1 MFAWIAKNIGTI
13 LICLVL
19 ILIVA
24 AIIRSIVRDKKAG
37 KSTCGGNC
45 SHCGGSCHHH

>member
-19 ILIVA
+19 ILIVS

>member
-37 KSTCGGNC
+37 KSSCGGNC
-45 SHCGGSCHHH
+45 SHCGGSCCHH

>member
-19 ILIVA
+19 ILMVA
-24 AIIRSIVRDKKAG
+24 AIIHSMVKDKKAG
-37 KSTCGGNC
+37 NSSCGGNC
-45 SHCGGSCHHH
+45 SHCGGSCCHH

>member
-19 ILIVA
+19 ILIVV